1 MSKKKTNRKKSLKK
15 QKPVAAK
22 KIARRAKLALKKKA
36 APKKKVAVKKK
47 AAPKKNA
54 AVKKN
59 AALKKNATPKQ
70 KAAPKK
76 KAVVTKAVSQ
86 KKMTTTP
93 AVVQRGSQSVETERL
108 KRKGLGTRAG
118 VGAGD
123 YQGVST
129 VADVDSESAEEL
141 LEEGQAFEAGIVKGV
156 EDAGDADESE
166 VTTHEVPQDD
176 VPGEYDGKDRP

>member
-1 MSKKKTNRKKSLKK
+1 LSKKKPNRKKSLKK
-15 QKPVAAK
+15 QKPAAAK
-22 KIARRAKLALKKKA
+22 KIAQRAKLAAAKKA
-36 APKKKVAVKKK
+36 AAKMKAAVIKK
-47 AAPKKNA
+47 AA
-54 AVKKN
+54 VKER
-59 AALKKNATPKQ
+59 ATPRR

-76 KAVVTKAVSQ
+76 KATMTKAVAG
-86 KKMTTTP
+86 KKTTAQ
-93 AVVQRGSQSVETERL
+93 AVVQRGSQSVETVRL
-108 KRKGLGTRAG
+108 KDQVLAARAG

-129 VADVDSESAEEL
+129 VAGVDSESAEEL

-156 EDAGDADESE
+156 EDAGDADEAE

>member
-1 MSKKKTNRKKSLKK
+1 MSKKKLNRKKNLKK
-15 QKPVAAK
+15 QKPAAAK
-22 KIARRAKLALKKKA
+22 KIAQRAKLAATKKPVPKMKAAVKKKV
-36 APKKKVAVKKK
+36 APKKKS
-47 AAPKKNA
+47 
-54 AVKKN
+54 
-59 AALKKNATPKQ
+59 
-70 KAAPKK
+70 APKK
-76 KAVVTKAVSQ
+76 KAVVKKAAVKKAVAR
-86 KKMTTTP
+86 KTTIQ
-93 AVVQRGSQSVETERL
+93 AVVQRGSQSVETVRFKE
-108 KRKGLGTRAG
+108 KGLAARAG